1 MTHAADMQKPDAH
14 TPVPHAPI
22 TPCTATLDLL
32 LMGAR
37 SQNGWLD
44 RPVTEVQ
51 LRAIHDYAKWGP
63 TSMNSQP
70 QRIVFVA
77 SADAKAKLLP
87 TMAPGNVDKV
97 KAAPVIAILAYD
109 TRFYDLLPTLFPH
122 NQAAKAYYEGPERAA
137 HAEATALRNASLQA
151 AYFMLAARATGLDC
165 GPMSGFDTAKVDA
178 AFFAGTTL
186 RSNFLCA
193 IGHGDPT
200 KIRPRAPRLSFDE
213 TCRVV

>member
-1 MTHAADMQKPDAH
+1 MTHDTGSPSIE
-14 TPVPHAPI
+14 HAPI
-22 TPCTATLDLL
+22 TPGTATLDLL

-44 RPVTEVQ
+44 RPVTEAQ

-63 TSMNSQP
+63 TSMNTQP

-77 SADAKAKLLP
+77 SAEAKARLLP

-109 TRFYDLLPTLFPH
+109 TRFYDLLPRLFPH
-122 NQAAKAYYEGPERAA
+122 NQAAKAYYEGADRAA
-137 HAEATALRNASLQA
+137 HAEGTAFRNASLQA

-165 GPMSGFDTAKVDA
+165 GPMSGFDNAKVDA
-178 AFFAGTTL
+178 AFFAGSNL

-193 IGHGDPT
+193 VGYGDPA
-200 KIRPRAPRLSFDE
+200 KVRPRAPRLGFDE
-213 TCRVV
+213 VCQVV